1 LLASAKASLINSRS
15 PNVNVFARQTF
26 LNAMATV
33 IGVVFCVNRLT
44 NAALEPRPDELVVNK
59 TTYGT
64 FNSTG
69 LDHALRS
76 LGITS
81 LVVGGVVTNVCV
93 ETTARDAAD
102 RGYDVVVLDDGSA
115 AFSPEIHEATLLS
128 FQGPFGRV
136 RTSDEVLAL
145 LEAGAPARR

>member
-1 LLASAKASLINSRS
+1 
-15 PNVNVFARQTF
+15 
-26 LNAMATV
+26 M
-33 IGVVFCVNRLT
+33 
-44 NAALEPRPDELVVNK
+44 NK

-64 FNSTG
+64 FTSTG

-76 LGITS
+76 MGVDS

-102 RGYDVVVLDDGSA
+102 RGYEVVLVEDGCA
-115 AFSPEIHEATLLS
+115 AYSPEIHDATLLS

-136 RTSDEVLAL
+136 RTTDEVLAL
-145 LEAGAPARR
+145 LKAGDASVASPSATGAA